1 MAAIIEDDAPTETR
15 WRYFLRYFQGKVNQE
30 DIADYDEEDEGF
42 RYEVGRHSDP
52 PRSTL
57 MLNKMGNPYNGPAA
71 VTRLNIIC
79 FDC

>member
-57 MLNKMGNPYNGPAA
+57 MLKKTNPRLRDPAS
-71 VTRLNIIC
+71 RLSITIG
-79 FDC
+79 